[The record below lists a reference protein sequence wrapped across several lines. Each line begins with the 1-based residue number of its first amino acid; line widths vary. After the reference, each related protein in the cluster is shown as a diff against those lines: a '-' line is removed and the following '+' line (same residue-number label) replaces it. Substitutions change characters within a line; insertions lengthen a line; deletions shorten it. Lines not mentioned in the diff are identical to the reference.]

1 METNKM
7 KKKIFF
13 ILLITCI
20 LFSVSGVFAGDI
32 NDTAVASDETALV
45 GESSDDLKAVSNDE
59 NQPVP
64 RNYR

>member
-45 GESSDDLKAVSNDE
+45 GESSDLAMKLLWLVKALTI
-59 NQPVP
+59 
-64 RNYR
+64 